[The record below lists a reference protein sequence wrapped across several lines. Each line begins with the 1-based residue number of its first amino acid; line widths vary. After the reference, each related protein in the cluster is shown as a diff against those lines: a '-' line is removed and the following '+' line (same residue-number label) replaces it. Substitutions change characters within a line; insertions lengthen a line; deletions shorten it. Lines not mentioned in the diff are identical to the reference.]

1 MLETHR
7 DFPVPVPAERAK
19 VEAALGSGAPLP
31 STDSAR
37 SCRSA
42 EGEGVV
48 GSIPWTTMRYYIAK
62 FASPSVLSQAKQ
74 SGSWSL
80 DGALEGALQGAEG
93 KAVVFLTLNMSGH
106 FQGAAM
112 VTEASQGQ
120 ASLGW
125 LYTCDLPFAD
135 VKHLSLPKKNASEVE
150 PKSGEGLLAL
160 VKAKGKAED
169 LPPSAK
175 RKRAGDGAQAG
186 SRGAGSRG
194 SGGSGPGLDFTL
206 SGHLCDLSY
215 GEYLKFFDTF
225 KAASERVGRIESLF
239 DLSRQEKKD
248 IARAMSLDDFMD
260 VCRVVCEMNGTSFS
274 QRERSLVDF
283 YKAI

>member
-1 MLETHR
+1 M
-7 DFPVPVPAERAK
+7 
-19 VEAALGSGAPLP
+19 
-31 STDSAR
+31 
-37 SCRSA
+37 
-42 EGEGVV
+42 V
-48 GSIPWTTMRYYIAK
+48 GSIAWTMRYYIAK

-80 DGALEGALQGAEG
+80 DGALEDALQGADG

-239 DLSRQEKKD
+239 DLSRQEKKE